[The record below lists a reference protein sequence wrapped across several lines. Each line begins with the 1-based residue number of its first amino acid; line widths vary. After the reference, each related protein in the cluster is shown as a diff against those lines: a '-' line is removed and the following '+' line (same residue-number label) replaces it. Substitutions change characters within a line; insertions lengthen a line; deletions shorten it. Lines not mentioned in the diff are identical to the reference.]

1 MPGRDNSP
9 MSAPGP
15 LDLEVLA
22 QLRALAGQHGGSLA
36 DDAIEAFLKELPARL
51 RGLRDALDQSDW
63 RTAEHGAQALRGIA
77 ATLGARDVVHFS
89 GELAE
94 ALGRGETSLAEPL
107 LLKLEEAGTVAK
119 AALERERSRAP

>member
-1 MPGRDNSP
+1 

-22 QLRALAGQHGGSLA
+22 QLRGLAGAHGASLA
-36 DDAIEAFLKELPARL
+36 DDAIDGFLKELPARL
-51 RGLRDALDQSDW
+51 RLLAEAIGQSDW

-77 ATLGARDVVHFS
+77 ATLGAREVVQLA

-94 ALGRGETSLAEPL
+94 SLSHGCISESAQL
-107 LLKLEEAGTVAK
+107 LAKLEAAGTAAA
-119 AALERERSRAP
+119 AALRLQRSSALP